1 MSGGGARILIVEDE
15 PGIVRALKTNLGA
28 HGFQVETAGSSAQAM
43 ESYARRR
50 PDLILLDLGL
60 PDRDGKE
67 IISLVRR
74 ETQTPII
81 VLSVRDAEREKVQA
95 LTLGADDYLTKPFGP
110 DELLAR
116 VRVALRHSARPQAGA
131 DAVIKSGDLELDVER
146 RQARRAGEEV
156 RLTPTEF
163 DLLKALMQHM
173 DKIMTDRMLLQ
184 EVWGVDYS
192 DEAHYL
198 HVYVARLRKKIEA
211 DPRRPARLLTEPG
224 VGYRFVSEE

>member
-1 MSGGGARILIVEDE
+1 MSGGARILVVEDE
-15 PGIVRALKTNLGA
+15 PAIMRALKANLGA
-28 HGFQVETAGSSAQAM
+28 HGFQVETAGSGAQAM
-43 ESYARRR
+43 ESYTRRR

-60 PDRDGKE
+60 PDLDGTE
-67 IISLVRR
+67 IIRTVRQ
-74 ETQTPII
+74 ETATPII

-116 VRVALRHSARPQAGA
+116 VRVALRHSARPQSGA
-131 DAVIKSGDLELDVER
+131 DAVIKSGDLEVDVER
-146 RQARRAGEEV
+146 RQVKLAGAEV

-173 DKIMTDRMLLQ
+173 DKIMTDRVLLQ
-184 EVWGVDYS
+184 EVWGADYG

-224 VGYRFVSEE
+224 VGYRFVSD